1 MQKSFSFKGINRSTD
16 VVLAQDGE
24 CLDVVNMRMSNGSLL
39 PMPQPVTV
47 ASLRSACPAVYHHPT
62 AGCYIG
68 VTADEERTLRFYDGS
83 FAPMM
88 SGDEMLAFSSLRGV
102 NGIEFVGNIV
112 CCLTDSGIFYLLFE
126 NGTYLSLGERPL
138 MPDVKITLSSKVERL
153 ITDDAYYNASDT
165 DELEHSWIH
174 NEKGYINECISALNK
189 AGYYID
195 RALFRVALRLYDG
208 SYMNIS
214 NVIYMSDEAN
224 GGGVGRDGKNM
235 VSVAVDTSSPSR
247 YKVSVR
253 GFRPEFS
260 FSISPAL
267 QAWRNIVVGVDIFST
282 VSIPGKKSVPEK
294 RVDNS
299 EVYKE
304 KTLEELWEDI
314 ASASLYY
321 KVAEYDVDGNLL
333 NRLDDVSSTSLAL
346 QQGLETAT
354 VPSSQSGYDVGCSF
368 LYNGRLH
375 IAAFKEYFFKGY
387 NAEAY
392 RTAEGTGG
400 YVNEMIVQVKLRT
413 TQGEFVTGSTFH
425 EPPLGDN
432 GFAPLLPPLLT
443 YPDARACEMT
453 VYLKMGSIVYRKVFP
468 LKAHKYLNMAYYL
481 HRWYVPFNVTVS
493 ALFANGGQP
502 IASIPSEDV
511 LQLFGHETGTH
522 EVIYSASGN
531 CWTYKGNS
539 FPPSQYS
546 DLRIFGIHRNA
557 VDGDKLLFTIKYG
570 QVTDFTFKDIDNITF
585 DDTWEQVDG
594 MPVTAPTPCEE
605 RFNVMKVSMV
615 ENPFV
620 FPAACTYTPS
630 QSSIVGFSSNTIAL
644 SPGQFGQFPLYVFC
658 NDGIWAM
665 SVDTSGSVA
674 YLTCN
679 QVSRDICVNPA
690 SICGVGGGV
699 LFAGKQGMMLIAG
712 NSVSRVS
719 TALDGDSPSLGGVPA
734 DLFTKIS
741 GLVSLGCIGGGFDFC
756 NFIAEAFV
764 AYLPSHNEILV
775 GNAAFGYSFVYS
787 FSYNVWTRYN
797 VNFTGRVQGTSM
809 PYFFL
814 STGGGTEIVTIPDA
828 VSGDNRIQLFTRPQ
842 IWGSKLP
849 KRIMQ
854 LLLHCYVESSATPTQ
869 GVPLLACYLLG
880 SNDGTHFKIVAGSEK
895 SAGVQDVLFPYFP
908 TRSFKYYLFA
918 IVGEVG
924 AATVVTGMDIDVEF
938 PWRNRLR

>member
-1 MQKSFSFKGINRSTD
+1 MNRSTD

-24 CLDVVNMRMSNGSLL
+24 CLDIVNMRMSHGSLL

-47 ASLRSACPAVYHHPT
+47 AGLHSSCQAFYHHPA

-68 VTADEERTLRFYDGS
+68 VTADGERALRFYDGN
-83 FAPMM
+83 FAPIM
-88 SGDEMLAFSSLRGV
+88 SGDDILAFGNLRGV
-102 NGIEFVGNIV
+102 NGLEFVGNIV
-112 CCLTDSGIFYLLFE
+112 CCLTDSGIFYLLFD
-126 NGTYLSLGERPL
+126 NGTYLALGERPP
-138 MPDVKITLSSKVERL
+138 MPDVDITITSKVERL
-153 ITDDAYYNASDT
+153 TTGDAYYKQSEAE
-165 DELEHSWIH
+165 ELEYSWVY
-174 NEKGYINECISALNK
+174 NEKGYIDECISALNK

-195 RALFRVALRLYDG
+195 RTLFRVALRLYDG

-214 NVIYMSDEAN
+214 NVIYMSDEAT
-224 GGGVGRDGKNM
+224 GDGVGRDGKNM
-235 VSVAVDTSSPSR
+235 VSEAVDTSSPSR

-260 FSISPAL
+260 FSSSPAL

-282 VSIPGKKSVPEK
+282 MSIMGKKSVPEK
-294 RVDNS
+294 RVDNN
-299 EVYKE
+299 EVYVK

-321 KVAEYDVDGNLL
+321 KVAEFDVDGNLL

-346 QQGLETAT
+346 QQGLETAM
-354 VPSSQSGYDVGCSF
+354 VPSSLSGYDVGRSF

-387 NAEAY
+387 NAAAY
-392 RTAEGTGG
+392 RTAEGSGG
-400 YVNEMIVQVKLRT
+400 YVDEMSVLVKLRT
-413 TQGEFVTGSTFH
+413 TQGEFVTGNTFH

-432 GFAPLLPPLLT
+432 GFAPLLPPLLM
-443 YPDARACEMT
+443 YPDARAFEMT
-453 VYLKMGSIVYRKVFP
+453 VCLQMGNTVYSKVFP
-468 LKAHKYLNMAYYL
+468 LKAHKYLNIAYYL
-481 HRWYVPFNVTVS
+481 HRWYLPFNVTVS
-493 ALFANGGQP
+493 AHFANGGQP
-502 IASIPSEDV
+502 LASVPDEDV
-511 LQLFGHETGTH
+511 LQLFDRVPGTH

-531 CWTYKGNS
+531 CWTYKGET
-539 FPPSQYS
+539 FPPSRYS

-570 QVTDFTFKDIDNITF
+570 QMTDFTFKDINNITF
-585 DDTWEQVDG
+585 DDTWEKVDG
-594 MPVTAPTPCEE
+594 MPVTTPTPCEV
-605 RFNVMKVSMV
+605 RHNVMKVSMV

-630 QSSIVGFSSNTIAL
+630 QSSIVGFSSNTTAL

-658 NDGIWAM
+658 SDGIWAM

-679 QVSRDICVNPA
+679 QVSREVCVNPA
-690 SICGVGGGV
+690 SICGVGDGV
-699 LFAGKQGMMLIAG
+699 LFAGKQGLMFIAG

-719 TALDGDSPSLGGVPA
+719 AAVDGASPSLGGVPA

-741 GLVSLGCIGGGFDFC
+741 GLVSLECVGGDFDFR
-756 NFIAEAFV
+756 NFIANAFV

-797 VNFTGRVQGTSM
+797 ASFTGMVQGTSM

-814 STGGGTEIVTIPDA
+814 SACASTGIVALPDTM
-828 VSGDNRIQLFTRPQ
+828 SGDNCIQLFTRPQ
-842 IWGSKLP
+842 IWGTKLP

-869 GVPLLACYLLG
+869 GKPLLACYLLG
-880 SNDGTHFKIVAGSEK
+880 SNDGTHFKVVAGSEK

-924 AATVVTGMDIDVEF
+924 AATVLTGMDIDVEF
-938 PWRNRLR
+938 PWRNKLR